1 LSNTYQPNSALY
13 AHKIHS
19 GFWHDVN
26 KPESFGFAAHQV
38 TPFNVSTPDNEVLYA
53 WHILPLATVAA
64 NRDALAAADPLDQ
77 TLPLQLLKSDPEA
90 RVIVNCKSSHLFVLT
105 LEILMQKTSSW
116 QCRTCSSRLAYR
128 YLSRTLK
135 STSYPYLHNRLP
147 RFWPQHWITYG
158 NRSHHRR
165 PRSSH
170 LRPLPRHSTLAYCYS
185 RSKSRNRRSHSSRIE
200 FLRPDFCASTSTS
213 CWR

>member
-1 LSNTYQPNSALY
+1 LY

-64 NRDALAAADPLDQ
+64 NRDALAAADLLDQ

-90 RVIVNCKSSHLFVLT
+90 RVVVNCKFS
-105 LEILMQKTSSW
+105 
-116 QCRTCSSRLAYR
+116 
-128 YLSRTLK
+128 
-135 STSYPYLHNRLP
+135 
-147 RFWPQHWITYG
+147 
-158 NRSHHRR
+158 
-165 PRSSH
+165 
-170 LRPLPRHSTLAYCYS
+170 RPLIRM
-185 RSKSRNRRSHSSRIE
+185 SRNTDAE
-200 FLRPDFCASTSTS
+200 QFMAMQDM
-213 CWR
+213 